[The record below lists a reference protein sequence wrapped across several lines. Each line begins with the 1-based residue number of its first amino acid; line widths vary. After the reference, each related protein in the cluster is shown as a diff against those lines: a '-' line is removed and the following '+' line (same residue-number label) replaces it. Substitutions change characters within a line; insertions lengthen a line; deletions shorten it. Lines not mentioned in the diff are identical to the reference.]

1 MTYIPKPVNQYKG
14 AQAIINSDRIVFNA
28 KEDSILLYSDKAIGF
43 NTRGSIYF
51 DTSDSI
57 DNDSKIVI
65 NSPKIYLGLK
75 KNIDADTLPTE
86 RAVLGTALRDWLNR
100 LIDEIIEILDMVN
113 GEIGYADSTGNDTT
127 ASEGNATAINL
138 RKADLETLR
147 DDLSVDQNNQLT
159 NADNC
164 AFLSQKVKIA
174 NNQ

>member
-86 RAVLGTALRDWLNR
+86 RAVLGTALRD
-100 LIDEIIEILDMVN
+100 
-113 GEIGYADSTGNDTT
+113 
-127 ASEGNATAINL
+127 
-138 RKADLETLR
+138 
-147 DDLSVDQNNQLT
+147 DLSVDQNNQLT

-164 AFLSQKVKIA
+164 AFLSNKIYLA
-174 NNQ
+174 NKD

>member
-1 MTYIPKPVNQYKG
+1 MTYIPKPIDQYKG

-51 DTSDSI
+51 DTSDGKDS
-57 DNDSKIVI
+57 DSKVVI

-75 KNIDADTLPTE
+75 KNIDAETLPTE

-100 LIDEIIEILDMVN
+100 LIDEMVEILDMIN
-113 GEIGYADSTGNDTT
+113 GEIGYADSTGKDTT
-127 ASEGNATAINL
+127 ASEGNITVINQ
-138 RKADLETLR
+138 RKSDLEALR
-147 DDLSVDQNNQLT
+147 DDLSVDQNNNLT

-164 AFLSQKVKIA
+164 AFLSNKIYLA
-174 NNQ
+174 NKE